1 MTTLAIEICHSFA
14 KCRCALTHIGN
25 LIASRATAAM
35 NILRARVK
43 AGASSLTEKGL
54 DHGWPSDRADSAEK
68 LLIKTTGKSG

>member
-1 MTTLAIEICHSFA
+1 
-14 KCRCALTHIGN
+14 
-25 LIASRATAAM
+25 M